1 MVPPRAPSL
10 GGSIRFLDLAFKQVS
25 LSNRGGTH
33 GSHASPLLRGLDS
46 FLALAFK
53 QVSLSF
59 YEPRLDRE
67 LHCREPHRVAGQVLR
82 HSGELA
88 HHSTRL
94 DDGDPVLRR
103 AFAGAHAGFGRLLR
117 HGLVGKDIDPDLAA
131 SLDMAGH
138 GDTGSLDLAIRHPAG
153 LERLETEVAEV
164 HLLLALG
171 HASHASALLLA
182 ELGLL
187 RQQHQLL
194 DSSSPE
200 LSSFVGSSTC
210 CFGVVVSGAS
220 STGAGTVSTSGSTAG
235 CSRPS
240 AETPCSSVRGC
251 STERRLPPPRRPWR
265 TGPRPSRSGDRRRP
279 PSADAPRPSPRAR
292 PPRRRA

>member
-10 GGSIRFLDLAFKQVS
+10 GSSIWFS
-25 LSNRGGTH
+25 
-33 GSHASPLLRGLDS
+33 
-46 FLALAFK
+46 ALAFK
-53 QVSLSF
+53 QVRLSF

-67 LHCREPHRVAGQVLR
+67 LHRREPQRIASQALR
-82 HSGELA
+82 HSGKLE
-88 HHSTRL
+88 HHSAGL
-94 DDGDPVLRR
+94 DDRDPVLRR
-103 AFAGAHAGFGRLLR
+103 AFAGAHAGLGRLLR
-117 HGLVGKDIDPDLAA
+117 HRLVGKDVDPDLAPA
-131 SLDMAGH
+131 LDVAGH

-153 LERLETEVAEV
+153 LERLEAEVAEV

-171 HASHASALLLA
+171 DAAHASALLLA

-187 RQQHQLL
+187 GQEHQLV

-251 STERRLPPPRRPWR
+251 STGRRLPPPRRPWR
-265 TGPRPSRSGDRRRP
+265 TGPRPSRSGERRRP
-279 PSADAPRPSPRAR
+279 ASAEAPRPSPRR
-292 PPRRRA
+292 PPALRRAWSCSPKRPEAPVSRPVSKPSGMISPLLIQT

>member
-1 MVPPRAPSL
+1 MVPARAPSL
-10 GGSIRFLDLAFKQVS
+10 GSSIWFS
-25 LSNRGGTH
+25 
-33 GSHASPLLRGLDS
+33 
-46 FLALAFK
+46 ALAFK
-53 QVSLSF
+53 KVRLSF
-59 YEPRLDRE
+59 YEPRLDRQ
-67 LHCREPHRVAGQVLR
+67 LHRREPQRVAGQALR
-82 HSGELA
+82 HSGELE
-88 HHSTRL
+88 HHSARL

-103 AFAGAHAGFGRLLR
+103 AFAGAHAGLGRLLR
-117 HGLVGKDIDPDLAA
+117 HGLVGKDVDPDLAA
-131 SLDMAGH
+131 ALDVAGH
-138 GDTGSLDLAIRHPAG
+138 GDTGSLDLAIRHPPR
-153 LERLETEVAEV
+153 LERLEAEVAEV

-187 RQQHQLL
+187 GQQHQLV

-200 LSSFVGSSTC
+200 VSSFVGSSTWPSWPVASGSS
-210 CFGVVVSGAS
+210 FWGVDEGDPPLM
-220 STGAGTVSTSGSTAG
+220 SGSTAG